1 MMVRNRKILDFL
13 QSQLYLAL
21 SKRIAKGSRLNC
33 GSVITFEGLD
43 PIRSI
48 LGVCRLLSRWKF
60 LPDFSLFGEL
70 IKERCA

>member
-1 MMVRNRKILDFL
+1 MMIRNRKILDFL

-21 SKRIAKGSRLNC
+21 SKSIAKGSRLNC
-33 GSVITFEGLD
+33 GFEGLD

-48 LGVCRLLSRWKF
+48 LGVCRLLSGWKF